1 MKGKQSSTQTNYK
14 RIQVLETPQKNTNY
28 SINNNPFKE
37 VAQKHS
43 EKGKKNPS
51 PIKQKTSINN
61 QKYQLKT
68 SRYDNSN
75 TKYDSKS
82 YNNLKSNKNKDSH
95 INNKKANNLLIENE
109 AENFEKFPRNF
120 SFIESLYSKYAFE
133 EEDDYIFRY
142 SIYTYKIEV
151 GARGKRY
158 YSNEKHLKNRNSYIL
173 KNNKKFKHSLSFDKN
188 IKKIKVSQ
196 NKANYSLRP
205 TSNNKK
211 SSNKINNTPYF
222 DTVNSQYTN
231 NYQKNKNMAYSQN
244 KISTLDAKKIR
255 ISQDYQKSGNRTERN
270 SLNNTI
276 NLKQK
281 NNMIKSIKLDSY
293 QNEKNLRAS
302 QNISKER
309 RNKYSLGGSEDERGQ
324 VNVNKLKELFTSKPI
339 SPSNEE
345 KKYITHMKQ
354 VSEVNNKIANTNN
367 KEYNN
372 ITVKKIEVVNKNKY
386 IDDEKGKANINTLKK
401 SVTSNPFREKN
412 ENINKSQNKK
422 ENIIKINE
430 INKNAG
436 RKASHIMKVS
446 ENINKNDND
455 YLINGPGKVD
465 VTMLKELFTNNTF
478 GEGNKNISHSRQT
491 SEVNNKL
498 KSKKENIIKIND
510 INNNIGRKASHIM
523 KVTENINKNDNDYLI
538 NGPGKVNVSMLKEL
552 FTTNTFGEGNKNIS
566 HSRQSSEVNNKL
578 KSKKENI
585 IKINDI
591 NNNIGRKV
599 SHIMKVTE
607 NINKNDN
614 DYLINKP
621 GKVDVTMLKELFTTN
636 TFTEGN
642 KHNSLTRQSSEINNK
657 LKSKKE
663 NIIKINDI
671 NKNTDRKA
679 SHIMKVSENI
689 NINNNQYIDDGSGK
703 VDLTKLKELFT
714 SNPSGERNEK
724 YNHERMKSQIVTN
737 QNQNEKI
744 VKIHYNRN
752 QNQNENIQKRSN
764 YQIKNQKENT
774 SIIINRTDRKQQNQ
788 QNRAKYNLEGKGTE
802 KENISQMLKRS
813 EIIYKIQN
821 QNPYITK
828 NKTQI
833 NFQNNTNLN
842 KAQGQYKKETKNIQ
856 NKNQKENQKLI
867 KVVRNK
873 QFNENTSNNA
883 HTKQINKTLYNN
895 NTYHNSNYK
904 IKENNMYTN
913 NKNNNSNTKDTNK
926 EHIIN
931 IKYANNQNNT
941 INTKQK
947 NSIINITSIK
957 YTNHRSSASST
968 NINSKYSSQTN
979 DKKDFNKTTLI
990 SNYNTNTTYYNR
1002 NASNYENII
1011 SNTSSISKGKEMK
1024 TSLSNIS
1031 LLSDIKKNSYL
1042 KNDYN
1047 KTAIKNKKEEENST
1061 RKDYSLVYST
1071 KTTVTSNKKVSDN
1084 SLISNL
1090 KNNLNNNNY
1099 NYNNSTYVNKNI
1111 SNNLIENKQKT
1122 SSNIIESKTYSNSF
1136 YSNKTKNEKINTPLN
1151 DSKILS
1157 YIKQCNGI
1165 SINIKNQKDKNKMN
1179 QEAYFIEKKI
1189 NGINNFNIFGILDGN
1204 EENKKFQF
1212 IKGYIIDQ
1220 IKNNPLI
1227 KSEKDP
1233 MKLFWILKGN
1243 NYKILN
1249 DLFSEID
1256 IQIQR
1261 RALDNSN
1268 SITKFIILIQ
1278 IYDHIISV
1286 NIGDSK
1292 AIIVCDNNGNNLDKS
1307 KVYQLSYNNKLIDG
1321 KKINPKIIDNTIDKS
1336 CKYFI
1341 MGSSGLW
1348 KFINNDECMKA
1359 SNQYYLKNDSL
1370 GLCKELYRIISNSK
1384 NINDNIV
1391 DDISIIVG
1399 FF

>member
-231 NYQKNKNMAYSQN
+231 NYQKNKNMSYSQN

-281 NNMIKSIKLDSY
+281 NNMIKSVKLDSY

-465 VTMLKELFTNNTF
+465 VTMLKELFT
-478 GEGNKNISHSRQT
+478 
-491 SEVNNKL
+491 
-498 KSKKENIIKIND
+498 
-510 INNNIGRKASHIM
+510 
-523 KVTENINKNDNDYLI
+523 
-538 NGPGKVNVSMLKEL
+538 
-552 FTTNTFGEGNKNIS
+552 
-566 HSRQSSEVNNKL
+566 
-578 KSKKENI
+578 
-585 IKINDI
+585 
-591 NNNIGRKV
+591 
-599 SHIMKVTE
+599 
-607 NINKNDN
+607 
-614 DYLINKP
+614 
-621 GKVDVTMLKELFTTN
+621 TN

-689 NINNNQYIDDGSGK
+689 NINNNQYIDDGSRK

-714 SNPSGERNEK
+714 SNPSGERYEK

-737 QNQNEKI
+737 QNQNQKI

-833 NFQNNTNLN
+833 NIQNNTNLN

-873 QFNENTSNNA
+873 QFNENTSSNA

-931 IKYANNQNNT
+931 IK
-941 INTKQK
+941 
-947 NSIINITSIK
+947 
-957 YTNHRSSASST
+957 
-968 NINSKYSSQTN
+968 
-979 DKKDFNKTTLI
+979 
-990 SNYNTNTTYYNR
+990 
-1002 NASNYENII
+1002 
-1011 SNTSSISKGKEMK
+1011 
-1024 TSLSNIS
+1024 
-1031 LLSDIKKNSYL
+1031 
-1042 KNDYN
+1042 
-1047 KTAIKNKKEEENST
+1047 
-1061 RKDYSLVYST
+1061 
-1071 KTTVTSNKKVSDN
+1071 
-1084 SLISNL
+1084 
-1090 KNNLNNNNY
+1090 
-1099 NYNNSTYVNKNI
+1099 
-1111 SNNLIENKQKT
+1111 
-1122 SSNIIESKTYSNSF
+1122 
-1136 YSNKTKNEKINTPLN
+1136 
-1151 DSKILS
+1151 
-1157 YIKQCNGI
+1157 
-1165 SINIKNQKDKNKMN
+1165 
-1179 QEAYFIEKKI
+1179 
-1189 NGINNFNIFGILDGN
+1189 
-1204 EENKKFQF
+1204 
-1212 IKGYIIDQ
+1212 
-1220 IKNNPLI
+1220 
-1227 KSEKDP
+1227 
-1233 MKLFWILKGN
+1233 
-1243 NYKILN
+1243 
-1249 DLFSEID
+1249 
-1256 IQIQR
+1256 
-1261 RALDNSN
+1261 
-1268 SITKFIILIQ
+1268 
-1278 IYDHIISV
+1278 
-1286 NIGDSK
+1286 
-1292 AIIVCDNNGNNLDKS
+1292 
-1307 KVYQLSYNNKLIDG
+1307 
-1321 KKINPKIIDNTIDKS
+1321 
-1336 CKYFI
+1336 
-1341 MGSSGLW
+1341 
-1348 KFINNDECMKA
+1348 
-1359 SNQYYLKNDSL
+1359 
-1370 GLCKELYRIISNSK
+1370 
-1384 NINDNIV
+1384 
-1391 DDISIIVG
+1391 
-1399 FF
+1399 